1 MSDGVERIR
10 LDDGTVIWARIGEA
24 DGPAHG
30 GRQHAGQQHA
40 GQQDG
45 GQQDRGG
52 YQDTGSGGY
61 QDTGS
66 GGYQDTGAG
75 DRVLAM
81 ADGLSDVVGGVVRS
95 LRAGLAP
102 AGPEPDTAGR
112 TGPVEVAVNFGIELS
127 AQSGKIVGVL
137 ASAGGRATL
146 SVSLTWTEHGPSAP
160 GVTQVPPSPQGSAG

>member
-24 DGPAHG
+24 DGPAH
-30 GRQHAGQQHA
+30 REQQH
-40 GQQDG
+40 G
-45 GQQDRGG
+45 GGQDRGG
-52 YQDTGSGGY
+52 YQDTGSGGH
-61 QDTGS
+61 QDDSS

-75 DRVLAM
+75 ERVLAM
-81 ADGLSDVVGGVVRS
+81 VDGLSDVVGGVVRS

-146 SVSLTWTEHGPSAP
+146 SVSLTWTEHGPAAP
-160 GVTQVPPSPQGSAG
+160 GTTRVPPSPPGSAG